1 MQIRPTLI
9 VLKRRN
15 ELAQEELCSQI
26 DELKDKLK
34 SLIDMGASFNDIYEV
49 SLKLD
54 ILIVTFYRNT
64 LQKSV

>member
-1 MQIRPTLI
+1 M
-9 VLKRRN
+9 
-15 ELAQEELCSQI
+15 AQEELCSQI

-54 ILIVTFYRNT
+54 VLIVTFYRNT